1 MKIANKNYMILSVVL
16 VVICLSAASL
26 VIGWFD
32 IKSSSKQLREI
43 HNNYQIKTDL
53 ILNMWDVVVS
63 REGLLQKM
71 MIHEDLF
78 EQDEF
83 QMSHRSLGGRFVGV
97 REKLMAMQHSAIE
110 YGYLK
115 ELDAKLRISAPIQV
129 KIREKIRSREHEY
142 AKELIR
148 TDDYLNARELVFEQ
162 FGKVFNHYSKQTVH
176 ALENANGTILGDVK
190 WLLTITAITILLCG
204 FVGYYMIRKI
214 AIADDDLKLEV
225 QRHIE
230 TQGAL
235 EAHREGLEQDIK
247 DALRKYKLTEAD
259 RNKSQVMTAALGQIL
274 ETSLNEIYIFD
285 EQTLHFINVNESAR
299 TNLGYTMEE
308 LKTKTPVD
316 LKPNMDELA
325 FNSLMLPLKDGS
337 QNIIEFKTTHKR
349 KDGTTYPVEVH
360 LQQSKLGDRAVF
372 TAIIMDIS
380 KRVESERKL
389 RLQQMEVDNI
399 ENELNFQKIALS
411 EHAIVCTIDKDEI
424 IQNVNSK
431 YCEISGYVETDVIGS
446 HLCVG
451 LSSEQDGEILTKL
464 SSTIHQGDIWHG
476 VLCFNREQGNTF
488 WTKTTITPFR
498 NNDDEIYQFVVVSTD
513 ITEQKLIE
521 EQLLKSS
528 AKIQIAHQ
536 EVEMAHEELELSH
549 SKMLQSEKLASVGQL
564 AAGIA
569 HEINTP
575 IQFVGDNTRFLQE
588 SFSDLMQVIEAYDEV
603 SVAAIEGKATPEL
616 ISKAK
621 ALSEEVEIDYLAEEI
636 PSAITQS
643 LDGVARI
650 SKIVGSMKDFSH
662 PGTDHMENVDLS
674 RSIESTINVSRN
686 EWKYEAEMVTAFDN
700 SLVSVPCYVGELN
713 QVILNIIVN
722 ASHAIADCREESDPL
737 GKIVITTQ
745 AVDDEVEIRISDT
758 GCGMPDD
765 VKKRIFE
772 PFYTT
777 KGVGKGTGQGLAIAY
792 DVVVDKHNGSMNVE
806 SQPGEGTTFIIRL
819 PLIVEVKSSE
829 SENDLTEENNNGTE
843 DFLCQAGGM

>member
-1 MKIANKNYMILSVVL
+1 
-16 VVICLSAASL
+16 
-26 VIGWFD
+26 
-32 IKSSSKQLREI
+32 
-43 HNNYQIKTDL
+43 
-53 ILNMWDVVVS
+53 
-63 REGLLQKM
+63 
-71 MIHEDLF
+71 
-78 EQDEF
+78 
-83 QMSHRSLGGRFVGV
+83 
-97 REKLMAMQHSAIE
+97 
-110 YGYLK
+110 
-115 ELDAKLRISAPIQV
+115 
-129 KIREKIRSREHEY
+129 
-142 AKELIR
+142 
-148 TDDYLNARELVFEQ
+148 
-162 FGKVFNHYSKQTVH
+162 
-176 ALENANGTILGDVK
+176 
-190 WLLTITAITILLCG
+190 
-204 FVGYYMIRKI
+204 
-214 AIADDDLKLEV
+214 
-225 QRHIE
+225 
-230 TQGAL
+230 
-235 EAHREGLEQDIK
+235 
-247 DALRKYKLTEAD
+247 
-259 RNKSQVMTAALGQIL
+259 
-274 ETSLNEIYIFD
+274 
-285 EQTLHFINVNESAR
+285 
-299 TNLGYTMEE
+299 
-308 LKTKTPVD
+308 
-316 LKPNMDELA
+316 
-325 FNSLMLPLKDGS
+325 
-337 QNIIEFKTTHKR
+337 
-349 KDGTTYPVEVH
+349 
-360 LQQSKLGDRAVF
+360 
-372 TAIIMDIS
+372 
-380 KRVESERKL
+380 
-389 RLQQMEVDNI
+389 MEVDNI
-399 ENELNFQKIALS
+399 ENELEFQKVALS
-411 EHAIVCTIDKDEI
+411 EHAIVCTINKDEI
-424 IQNVNSK
+424 IQSVNSK
-431 YCEISGYVETDVIGS
+431 YCEISGYAETDVIGS
-446 HLCVG
+446 HFCIG
-451 LSSEQDGEILTKL
+451 LSSEQDGDILSKL

-476 VLCFNREQGNTF
+476 LLCFNREQGNTF

-588 SFSDLMQVIEAYDEV
+588 SFSDLMQVIDAYDEV
-603 SVAAIEGKATPEL
+603 SVAAAEGKATPEL

-621 ALSEEVEIDYLAEEI
+621 ALSEEVEVDYLAEEI

-722 ASHAIADCREESDPL
+722 ASHAIADSREESDPL

-806 SQPGEGTTFIIRL
+806 SQQGEGTTFIIRL
-819 PLIVEVKSSE
+819 PLNVDIAGGD
-829 SENDLTEENNNGTE
+829 NDKTEEDVNDTE
-843 DFLCQAGGM
+843 DFLYQAGAM

>member
-16 VVICLSAASL
+16 VVICLSAVSL

-32 IKSSSKQLREI
+32 IKNSSKQLREI
-43 HNNYQIKTDL
+43 HNDYQTKTDL
-53 ILNMWDVVVS
+53 IMNMWDTVVS

-71 MIHEDLF
+71 LIHEDPF

-83 QMSHRSLGGRFVGV
+83 QISHQSLAGRFVGT
-97 REKLMAMQHSAIE
+97 RDTLLSMQHNSVE
-110 YGYLK
+110 KEHLN
-115 ELDAKLRISAPIQV
+115 ELDKKVRITAPIQV
-129 KIREKIRSREHEY
+129 NIRKKIIDGDIQD
-142 AKELIR
+142 AKSLIR
-148 TDDYLNARELVFEQ
+148 TDRYLNARDLMFEQ
-162 FGKVFNHYSKQTVH
+162 FGKVFTHYSDLTRDSLNK
-176 ALENANGTILGDVK
+176 ANETTLTDVK
-190 WLLTITAITILLCG
+190 RLLIITAITILLCG

-235 EAHREGLEQDIK
+235 EAHRKGLEQDIK

-259 RNKSQVMTAALGQIL
+259 RNKSQIMTAALGQIL

-299 TNLGYTMEE
+299 TNLGYTMAE
-308 LKTKTPVD
+308 LKAMTPID
-316 LKPNMDELA
+316 LKPNMDEGA
-325 FNSLMLPLKDGS
+325 FHEKLLPLRDGT
-337 QNIIEFKTTHKR
+337 QMVIEFNTTHKR
-349 KDGTTYPVEVH
+349 KDGTTYPIEVH

-380 KRVESERKL
+380 KRVENERRF

-399 ENELNFQKIALS
+399 ENELDFQKVALS

-424 IQNVNSK
+424 IQSVNSK
-431 YCEISGYVETDVIGS
+431 YCEISGYAETDVIGS

-451 LSSEQDGEILTKL
+451 LSSEQDGDMLTKL

-476 VLCFNREQGNTF
+476 VLCFNRQQGNTF

-588 SFSDLMQVIEAYDEV
+588 SFSDLMQVIDAYGEV
-603 SVAAIEGKATPEL
+603 SVAAAEGKATPEL

-621 ALSEEVEIDYLAEEI
+621 ALSEEVEVDYLAEEI
-636 PSAITQS
+636 PSAIAQS

-745 AVDDEVEIRISDT
+745 AVDDEVEIRISDS
-758 GCGMPDD
+758 GCGMPDE

-819 PLIVEVKSSE
+819 PLIVDMKKNEN
-829 SENDLTEENNNGTE
+829 ENDLTEEDKNDTE